1 MCIYIYIYIYTH
13 KHTYIHIQIHNLRK
27 NKLMFTNPLTLHIS
41 VEFTL
46 PDFSGTIKSSYSIV
60 LKCIL

>member
-1 MCIYIYIYIYTH
+1 MYIYIY
-13 KHTYIHIQIHNLRK
+13 KHTYIHIQIHNLHK

-46 PDFSGTIKSSYSIV
+46 PDFSGNIKSSYSIV